1 MPRPPSPH
9 LAKPDRMFARSWE
22 WSELTAFAA
31 DPEPGATLGVVSGR
45 RRQGKTFL
53 LDSLAQAAG
62 GFYFQAVE
70 STEAESLHQLGA
82 ALGQY
87 TGAPA
92 PLRFAGWPEAVD
104 ALLAVGANGP
114 LPVVIDE
121 FPYLVAQN

>member
-87 TGAPA
+87 TGA
-92 PLRFAGWPEAVD
+92 RIAVD
-104 ALLAVGANGP
+104 HEHANFLHHADGDG
-114 LPVVIDE
+114 VVNQKH
-121 FPYLVAQN
+121 ANKQSN